1 MGIGLCCCRGTGCK
15 PDKYFGRSPLDK
27 IKYLKDKDLLFK
39 NKLHDINY
47 KPLSFPNF
55 VYEVTNE
62 DDGVWVCGGDA
73 GAFKYKINS
82 DDGEILDP
90 LVVLSKPPTED
101 KFVKSSEGSFWVG
114 DQGGSRY
121 GFDDFRGVYSVDN
134 FDKFMFFACG
144 QDGIKSYDKETKE
157 IKQIINFD
165 KLKNWGLEL
174 GSAGSDISNTIFYKV
189 KIVGDFMI
197 IGTTGYD
204 PPVID
209 FFTLEDQQFLCP
221 EWDYWESP
229 ASGCPF
235 TKYNPDYLGRE
246 PKLRSIGVVVV
257 NILEVL
263 YSLRLLKEPE
273 HNKIRKREEQDT
285 RVFDLFKEK
294 LVFYEELGNEEITER
309 FYLNHVNPFSS
320 DKFYVSYGRRNEYSF
335 GYDPDTED
343 IYLKDQRSAGQI
355 KVFKQNSEY
364 AKFTEG
370 GSTEKK
376 DAIKNTFSTCN
387 RITNAPILKTIKT
400 GAYINALTADYDN
413 DKSIEYYK
421 DSDSGCL
428 TSSGSW
434 GYSEILDWKLCDQTS
449 AINCERYDPVNGIF
463 ELTGKGA
470 FIAQVDDL
478 DNPRER
484 GFGIVCPK
492 VQQAGYSSSETTNEL
507 MSIFITD
514 IIWSGSESIISLWQG
529 GYYSSQTYVEEDGKE
544 NPCRF
549 RSYVRYSGD
558 CSKFKPQDY
567 DEDSNSQA
575 LRALNEEFNMSFV
588 EMFSFNGFVYLVDS
602 IQYVAN
608 GAGPG
613 VYDPIS
619 QSVYVKNF
627 VPLIKNFQSWSGI
640 LRLTKEEEEEE
651 N

>member
-1 MGIGLCCCRGTGCK
+1 MGIGICCCKGTGCK
-15 PDKYFGRSPLDK
+15 PDKYFGRGPLDK
-27 IKYLKDKDLLFK
+27 IKYLKNKDLLFK
-39 NKLHDINY
+39 NNLHEITY

-55 VYEVTNE
+55 VYEVSKDN
-62 DDGVWVCGGDA
+62 DGVWVCGGDA
-73 GAFKYKINS
+73 GAFKYKVNS
-82 DDGEILDP
+82 DNGEISSSS
-90 LVVLSKPPTED
+90 VVLNNPPEED
-101 KFVKSSEGSFWVG
+101 KFVESSEGSFWIG
-114 DQGGSRY
+114 DKGGSRY
-121 GFDDFRGVYSVDN
+121 GFDDFRGVYGADS

-144 QDGIKSYDKETKE
+144 QDGIKCYDKETRK
-157 IKQIINFD
+157 IQQIISFD
-165 KLKNWGLEL
+165 TLREWGL
-174 GSAGSDISNTIFYKV
+174 DIDSEIQKTIFYKI
-189 KIVGDFMI
+189 KIVGDLMI

-229 ASGCPF
+229 NSGSPF
-235 TKYNPDYLGRE
+235 TNYNPDYLGRE
-246 PKLRSIGVVVV
+246 PSLRSIGVVVV

-263 YSLRLLKEPE
+263 YSLRLLNEPE
-273 HNKIRKREEQDT
+273 QNKERKREEQDA

-294 LVFYEELGNEEITER
+294 LVFYEESGSESTTER
-309 FYLNHVNPFSS
+309 FYLNHINPYSS
-320 DKFYVSYGRRNEYSF
+320 NKFYVSYGRRNEYSF
-335 GYDPDTED
+335 GYDPSTEG
-343 IYLKDQRSAGQI
+343 IYLKDQQSAGQI

-364 AKFTEG
+364 AQFKG
-370 GSTEKK
+370 
-376 DAIKNTFSTCN
+376 DAGKSKEEAKLNTFSACST
-387 RITNAPILKTIKT
+387 ITNAPILKTIKT
-400 GAYINALTADYDN
+400 GAYINALTADYDT
-413 DKSIEYYK
+413 DTSIEYYT

-428 TSSGSW
+428 SGAGSW
-434 GYSEILDWKLCDQTS
+434 GYSELLDWKLCDQTS
-449 AINCERYDPVNGIF
+449 AINCEKYDPVSGTF
-463 ELTGKGA
+463 KLTGKGA
-470 FIAQVDDL
+470 FIAQVDSV
-478 DNPRER
+478 DNPTER

-492 VQQAGYSSSETTNEL
+492 AQQAGYSSSETTNEL

-529 GYYSSQTYVEEDGKE
+529 GYYSSQTYKEDGKE

-567 DEDSNSQA
+567 DENNNEQA
-575 LRALNEEFNMSFV
+575 LRPLNEEFNMSFV
-588 EMFSFNGFVYLVDS
+588 EMFSFNDYVYLVDS

-640 LRLTKEEEEEE
+640 LRLTKEEKEEEEE